1 MLTMNVVEIN
11 DPPAFSPGLWRSERD
26 QSWVGAPTSATR
38 INTEQLSEF
47 LPDTHEFALSIEV
60 PTFGAKLTSEI
71 VDLHAS
77 DNYSEITFKSIIDMG
92 VAALLTIRSEPSTGP
107 NENLQIKE
115 ASLSFQVSEHR
126 ARPLFIA
133 DTLYSM
139 LGLGG
144 TVRVL
149 IPAVNI
155 DMTLRFNIPLSDLS
169 ELLQRRK
176 MYFGLLVIENA
187 TVKEFEVPEFI
198 SGENMSAIFFAAH
211 AILDR
216 QFIWRVNQIVLPT
229 PANEETFAWYQNLA
243 PSEPGTRIFKLM
255 FGPTDAPQ
263 TILGQ
268 ETSLG
273 PRTIFLDDAV
283 IEDYENVG
291 AALALKDER
300 VVTIRIRPLSRV
312 GRYVFPNPPNLL
324 NKAWD
329 HNVRQFIEL
338 DGSLSQALMTR
349 YLTLMSIVIPERP
362 PEQMFALINP
372 ETIAVLAEQ
381 AHARRTPV
389 DEFLA
394 SLLKQ
399 YRERTTPD
407 QTTEEQF
414 QSDMVAFAEGTEKL
428 PPYSGSYSRSD
439 IYFDHD

>member
-1 MLTMNVVEIN
+1 L
-11 DPPAFSPGLWRSERD
+11 P
-26 QSWVGAPTSATR
+26 
-38 INTEQLSEF
+38 NT
-47 LPDTHEFALSIEV
+47 PEFALFIEV
-60 PTFGAKLTSEI
+60 PAFGAKLTGEI
-71 VDLHAS
+71 VDLQAS
-77 DNYSEITFKSIIDMG
+77 DNYSEITIKSIIDIG

-107 NENLQIKE
+107 NENLKIKE
-115 ASLSFQVSEHR
+115 ASLSFQVSEHS

-149 IPAVNI
+149 IPPVNV

-176 MYFGLLVIENA
+176 MYFGLMVIEKA
-187 TVKEFEVPEFI
+187 TDKEFEVPEFI

-211 AILDR
+211 AILER
-216 QFIWRVNQIVLPT
+216 QFMWRVNQIVLPT

-243 PSEPGTRIFKLM
+243 PSEPGIRIFKLK

-273 PRTIFLDDAV
+273 PRTVFVDDAV

-312 GRYVFPNPPNLL
+312 GRYVFPNPPTLL
-324 NKAWD
+324 NNAWD

-338 DGSLSQALMTR
+338 DGNLSQALMTR
-349 YLTLMSIVIPERP
+349 YLTLMSVVVPERP

-381 AHARRTPV
+381 AHAIRTPV

-407 QTTEEQF
+407 QTTEDQF

-428 PPYSGSYSRSD
+428 LPYSGSYSRSD
-439 IYFDHD
+439 IYADHD

>member
-1 MLTMNVVEIN
+1 MNVVEIN
-11 DPPAFSPGLWRSERD
+11 SPPAFSPGLWRSERD
-26 QSWVGAPTSATR
+26 QTPWIGAPTSATR
-38 INTEQLSEF
+38 INTEQLPEI

-60 PTFGAKLTSEI
+60 PTFGARLTGEI
-71 VDLHAS
+71 VELQSS
-77 DNYSEITFKSIIDMG
+77 DNYSEITFKSIIGMG

-107 NENLQIKE
+107 NENLKIKE

-126 ARPLFIA
+126 AQPLFIA

-149 IPAVNI
+149 IPPVNI

-176 MYFGLLVIENA
+176 MYFGLMVIEKA
-187 TVKEFEVPEFI
+187 TDKEFEVPEFI

-216 QFIWRVNQIVLPT
+216 KFIWRVNQIVLPT
-229 PANEETFAWYQNLA
+229 PANEETFAWYQSLP
-243 PSEPGTRIFKLM
+243 PSEPGIRIFKLR
-255 FGPTDAPQ
+255 FGPTDASQ

-268 ETSLG
+268 EISLG
-273 PRTIFLDDAV
+273 SRMVFLDDAV

-300 VVTIRIRPLSRV
+300 IVTVRIRPLSRV
-312 GRYVFPNPPNLL
+312 GRYVFPDAPTLL
-324 NKAWD
+324 NNAWD
-329 HNVRQFIEL
+329 HNVRQFIEQ
-338 DGSLSQALMTR
+338 DGHLSQALITR
-349 YLTLMSIVIPERP
+349 YLTLMSIVVPERP

-381 AHARRTPV
+381 AHARQTPV

-399 YRERTTPD
+399 DLQQTTPD

-414 QSDMVAFAEGTEKL
+414 HSDMVAFAEGTENL
-428 PPYSGSYSRSD
+428 LPYSGSYSRSD